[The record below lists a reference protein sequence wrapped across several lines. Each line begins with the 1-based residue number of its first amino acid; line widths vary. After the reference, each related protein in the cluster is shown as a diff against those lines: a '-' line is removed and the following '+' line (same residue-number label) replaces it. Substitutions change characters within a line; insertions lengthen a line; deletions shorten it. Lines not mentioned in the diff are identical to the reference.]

1 MKTLTINR
9 IDDELH
15 RKLAERAAA
24 NQRSMEEEAL
34 CCLRITIAQD
44 EALLNSIPEEQWK
57 EIERSL
63 CDSIHDRGTPLTEA
77 DFARYRDLARGRK
90 AS

>member
-1 MKTLTINR
+1 MKTLTVTG

-34 CCLRITIAQD
+34 CCLRMTIAQD
-44 EALLNSIPEEQWK
+44 EAILNSIPEERWK
-57 EIERSL
+57 EIEKSL
-63 CDSIHDRGTPLTEA
+63 GEALRETPTEFTEA
-77 DFARYRDLARGRK
+77 DKQKYRDLARGYLK
-90 AS
+90 T